1 MRKNIDSPNLSDDI
15 QQEIEKILLDVE
27 RQPIE
32 VEEIWQL
39 MDDVWDSLGCNDI
52 KNEPEKVS
60 LFYSHPVWLLNGLF
74 IEQHNV
80 SILHRHAIADWIN
93 VNNNDIISVLD
104 YGGGFGTLA
113 RLIAGKNQEVVVDIY
128 EPHPSQLALEKLKA
142 YSNVKFISSLKKQ
155 YDCLVCTDVLEH
167 VPDPLS
173 LLAEMI
179 ESVKIDG
186 YLVIANCFY
195 PVIKCHLPET
205 FHLRYS
211 FNQFTSLMGL
221 DTIGSCNGSHATIY
235 KKIRQEPMNWKK
247 IRTQEKISKAVFP
260 FLRMSQASYQAL
272 KRIFLKTQKN

>member
-1 MRKNIDSPNLSDDI
+1 MKKNIDLPNLSDDI
-15 QQEIEKILLDVE
+15 QQEIENILLDAE

-39 MDDVWDSLGCNDI
+39 MDKVWDSLGCDNI
-52 KNEPEKVS
+52 KNDPEKVS

-74 IEQHNV
+74 IEQHDV

-93 VNNNDIISVLD
+93 LNNRDIISVLD

-113 RLIAGKNQEVVVDIY
+113 RLIADKNQEVVVDIY
-128 EPHPSQLALEKLKA
+128 EPHPSKLALEKIKA
-142 YSNVKFISSLKKQ
+142 YSNVNFISSLKKQ

-179 ESVKIDG
+179 ESVKVDG
-186 YLVIANCFY
+186 YLIIANCFY

-211 FNQFTSLMGL
+211 FNQFTNLMGL

-235 KKIRQEPMNWKK
+235 KRMSQEPVNWKK

-260 FLRMSQASYQAL
+260 FLSISQSSYQAL
-272 KRIFLKTQKN
+272 KSLVLQKKN

>member
-1 MRKNIDSPNLSDDI
+1 MKKNIDSPNLSDDI
-15 QQEIEKILLDVE
+15 QKEIENILLDVE
-27 RQPIE
+27 RQPME

-39 MDDVWDSLGCNDI
+39 MDDVWDSLGCNNI
-52 KNEPEKVS
+52 NEPEKVS

-74 IEQHNV
+74 IEQHDV
-80 SILHRHAIADWIN
+80 SILHRHAIANWIN
-93 VNNNDIISVLD
+93 VNSNDIISVLD

-113 RLIAGKNQEVVVDIY
+113 RLIADKNQEVVVDIY
-128 EPHPSQLALEKLKA
+128 EPHPSQLALEKIKA
-142 YSNVKFISSLKKQ
+142 YSSVNFISSLKKQ

-211 FNQFTSLMGL
+211 FNQFTNLMGL

-235 KKIRQEPMNWKK
+235 KKIRQEPVNWKK
-247 IRTQEKISKAVFP
+247 IRTQEKISKALFP
-260 FLRMSQASYQAL
+260 FLSRSQSSYQGL
-272 KRIFLKTQKN
+272 KKLFLQNKN